1 MPLKVRKKQNF
12 QEIVQNSFWNNTAQL
27 EKIEMIFI
35 CLFLLGFCFCFC
47 FGHMKGKSHISQTYR
62 NLSREGNK

>member
-35 CLFLLGFCFCFC
+35 CLFLLGFWFF
-47 FGHMKGKSHISQTYR
+47 FLFWTYEGKKSHIP
-62 NLSREGNK
+62 NV